1 MDLKTPIVSSQ
12 RVEYDSPE
20 IDIITI
26 DTDSCILEGSPVGDG
41 GGDNPDP
48 GGWN

>member
-26 DTDSCILEGSPVGDG
+26 DMDSCTLEESPIGDG

>member
-26 DTDSCILEGSPVGDG
+26 DIDSCILEESHEGDG
-41 GGDNPDP
+41 GGNNPDP